1 MVNTLV
7 YWAGRP
13 IGMRREATL
22 GPRAQ
27 AALLSIA
34 LVLFM
39 ALATQRALQYRQ
51 DGMAI
56 PVQGP
61 QLAATHRHVA
71 ALPPLK
77 LRGDYR
83 QTFALPPIYP
93 YSQQIR
99 RVARRFNLPA
109 DLVAG
114 VVRTE
119 SQFNPRCLS
128 PVGAEG
134 LMQLMPSTAW
144 LMARRLGWHHFD
156 LFNPADNLTLG
167 TYFLKDLLNQYGDLP
182 TALSYYNAG
191 QWGIVSRGVYRNRG
205 YIRAVLRHY
214 HDYGAEHQAMLT
226 VKPVLARLEIRP
238 ILAAE

>member
-22 GPRAQ
+22 GHRAQ
-27 AALLSIA
+27 AVLLSVA

-39 ALATQRALQYRQ
+39 AMATQRALQDRQ
-51 DGMAI
+51 DEMAI
-56 PVQGP
+56 STQVHHVV
-61 QLAATHRHVA
+61 AAHRQVA
-71 ALPPLK
+71 ALPQSRLGGAYGQS
-77 LRGDYR
+77 L
-83 QTFALPPIYP
+83 ALPAIYP

-144 LMARRLGWHHFD
+144 LVARRLGWHHFN
-156 LFNPADNLTLG
+156 LFNPTDNLTLG

-214 HDYGAEHQAMLT
+214 RDYGAEHRAMLT
-226 VKPVLARLEIRP
+226 VRPVLAHLEVRP

>member
-22 GPRAQ
+22 GHRAQ

-34 LVLFM
+34 LVVFM
-39 ALATQRALQYRQ
+39 ALATVRALQDRP
-51 DGMAI
+51 DTMAI
-56 PVQGP
+56 PAQVHH
-61 QLAATHRHVA
+61 AVA
-71 ALPPLK
+71 AHRQVAAQHPLK
-77 LRGDYR
+77 LRGDYH
-83 QTFALPPIYP
+83 QAVAAPPIYP
-93 YSQQIR
+93 YSLQIR
-99 RVARRFNLPA
+99 HVARRFNLPA

-144 LMARRLGWHHFD
+144 LVARKLGWHHFD
-156 LFNPADNLTLG
+156 LFNPTDNLTLG
-167 TYFLKDLLNQYGDLP
+167 TYFLKDLLNQYGDLS

-214 HDYGAEHQAMLT
+214 HAYGAEHQALLT
-226 VKPVLARLEIRP
+226 VKPVLARLEVRP